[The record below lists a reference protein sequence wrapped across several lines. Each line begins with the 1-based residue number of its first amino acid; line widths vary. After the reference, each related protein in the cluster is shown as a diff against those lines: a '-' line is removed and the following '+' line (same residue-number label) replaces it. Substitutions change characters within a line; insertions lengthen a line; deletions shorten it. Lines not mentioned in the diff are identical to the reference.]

1 VSVKRRLS
9 ARVIEED
16 EDSSLSS
23 ILSDF
28 EGEEDDDEDR
38 NVINRKPGLRLA
50 RGNLAE
56 GANPDTDDSKT
67 GENINVDTPVSGLTS
82 IEYNTIK
89 EYDADK
95 NKTYKSDKD
104 NKNINENGRPI
115 KKRKRDIILLR

>member
-1 VSVKRRLS
+1 VSIKRRLS
-9 ARVIEED
+9 ARVIEENK
-16 EDSSLSS
+16 DSSLSS
-23 ILSDF
+23 IPSDF

-56 GANPDTDDSKT
+56 GANPDADGSKT
-67 GENINVDTPVSGLTS
+67 GESMDVNTPVSGL
-82 IEYNTIK
+82 ILIKYNTTE

-95 NKTYKSDKD
+95 DKTYKSDKN